1 MSLDILNYRGER
13 ASVFELISGSIVNFV
28 THHLVMTASVV
39 LALT

>member
-13 ASVFELISGSIVNFV
+13 ASVFEFTSGSIVNFV
-28 THHLVMTASVV
+28 THHLVMAASVA